1 MKQFFILSLFMFLFL
16 SGCIKNDKEEKVTII
31 NPEEYGEKIVE
42 CINSEKLDSLPFFF
56 ENKKFTEAEYNRFA
70 YLLYTKYKNIDEII
84 KLVKYGLSVN
94 YYCDKDTLLQ
104 VAVKRKELDNVKT
117 LLNMGADICL
127 FNKSGE
133 YTALTLSIQSFGNNS
148 QEIFNELMNHVK
160 IDDFE
165 KEQKYGEKEQNSVF
179 WYYQMIIDKNKRSM
193 LKVFLENDGIF
204 NKIISDSNVLKFV
217 AIKRNM
223 FCEENN
229 SVLYSDL
236 PVDENY
242 EYFGKAFYAKNP
254 DAIEYFMEKN
264 IKIFGINFYEIFM
277 KRYHMGVDAETPFA
291 TTEEYAKLVDLYEK
305 VKEYYLLQND
315 K

>member
-1 MKQFFILSLFMFLFL
+1 MKRFIVLSLFMFLFL

-42 CINSEKLDSLPFFF
+42 CINSDKLDSLPFFF

-70 YLLYTKYKNIDEII
+70 YLLYTKYRNIDEII

-193 LKVFLENDGIF
+193 LKVFLANNDIF
-204 NKIISDSNVLKFV
+204 KKLISDPNVLKYAAV
-217 AIKRNM
+217 NNCM

-236 PVDENY
+236 PVDD
-242 EYFGKAFYAKNP
+242 EYDYFEKALQAENP
-254 DAIEYFMEKN
+254 DAIEYLMGKK
-264 IKIFGINFYEIFM
+264 IKISGLDFYESFLEYDYKNGDIQSAF
-277 KRYHMGVDAETPFA
+277 P
-291 TTEEYAKLVDLYEK
+291 TTEEYARLVALYGK

>member
-1 MKQFFILSLFMFLFL
+1 MKRFIVLSLFMFFSL
-16 SGCIKNDKEEKVTII
+16 SSCIKNNKEEKVTTF

-42 CINSEKLDSLPFFF
+42 CINSDKLDSLPFFF

-193 LKVFLENDGIF
+193 LKVFLANNDIF
-204 NKIISDSNVLKFV
+204 KKLISDPNVLKYAAV
-217 AIKRNM
+217 NNCM

-242 EYFGKAFYAKNP
+242 DYFEKALQAENP
-254 DAIEYFMEKN
+254 DAIEYLMGKK
-264 IKIFGINFYEIFM
+264 IKISGLDFYESFLEYDYKNGDIQSAF
-277 KRYHMGVDAETPFA
+277 P
-291 TTEEYAKLVDLYEK
+291 TTEEYARLVALYGK